1 MGDRCP
7 AGSGRSRIDP
17 AQGGSQAR
25 TRRVYRSVTAAVN
38 SAPRPTLRGRV
49 RRHARRQ
56 GPRTLWLSARRGSTG
71 TSSASSDRSAPA
83 APVRRRGRLLEQV
96 HRAEPAPGSLSKVSG
111 LSSSPSR
118 SRGPSWLVAIRGAS
132 GAVGTRQ
139 RPSRPE
145 CAAPAA
151 LAALGVEPQRTRQQA
166 AADQG
171 AHGPAVWSGPCGR
184 TPGADGATRR
194 LVAHTGGNG
203 NHICTPASSAPQ
215 QPLSAAPGAGDRAV
229 RARRPGLT

>member
-7 AGSGRSRIDP
+7 AGIGSLADRPSTGRVE
-17 AQGGSQAR
+17 AR

-56 GPRTLWLSARRGSTG
+56 GRRTLWLSARRGSTG

-171 AHGPAVWSGPCGR
+171 AHGPAVWSGPCGAHPWR
-184 TPGADGATRR
+184 RWGDATVGRAYWR
-194 LVAHTGGNG
+194 EWKPHLHTRVLS
-203 NHICTPASSAPQ
+203 TPAAPF
-215 QPLSAAPGAGDRAV
+215 SGARS
-229 RARRPGLT
+229 R